1 MICHDSKIGIEHM
14 SFYEFV
20 SVSYHIETK
29 KNYMEGIMKSYSE
42 QKTNSELFYLLT
54 ELLVGFQEC
63 LGQDSAACQSTV
75 SPGDFYKLNNGIFRD
90 MYGQLKM

>member
-29 KNYMEGIMKSYSE
+29 KLYG
-42 QKTNSELFYLLT
+42 
-54 ELLVGFQEC
+54 G
-63 LGQDSAACQSTV
+63 
-75 SPGDFYKLNNGIFRD
+75 NNEI
-90 MYGQLKM
+90 L